1 MADGRK
7 PKAFY
12 FPEMLRNYFKIAFR
26 NLVKNPGYSVINIG
40 GLALGIS
47 VAMLIGLWIYDEIS
61 FNKYHKNYARIV
73 QVMEQQTLDSETQT
87 GQNVAIPVGKE
98 LETYYGDHFKHVV
111 MSSWSTRHLLTYGDN
126 KLTKMG
132 NFMAAAAPEML
143 SLNMLKGNW
152 RALNDPSSV
161 ILAESVAKALFGS
174 ADPLGKMIKIDNEL
188 NVRVTGVY
196 EDMPHQSEFRDVCFI
211 APWDLYVSTTDW
223 VRNARDNNEWAGSSF
238 QIFAQLSEK
247 ADLATVS
254 AKIRDIKIDKG
265 DKEELKFKPQIIL
278 HPMSRWHLYSEWENG
293 VNTGGRIQTVWLFS
307 TIAVFVL
314 LLACI
319 NFMNL
324 STARSEKRSK
334 EVGIRKAIGS
344 VRAQLVMQFLSESYL
359 IVISAFFL
367 AIILAQLALPFFN
380 QIADKEMVMM
390 WTNPW
395 FWMISICFCLLTGL
409 VAGSYPALYLSS
421 FDPAKALRGI
431 LPSRV
436 FGGVINA
443 APRKI
448 LVVLQF
454 TVSVTLIIGTIVIYR
469 QILHGQNRP
478 VGYDRE
484 GLVSMH
490 VSTPE
495 IHKHIDAFRD
505 ELIKTGTVSAVSES
519 MGPTTDVRSVNK
531 DFNWKGKDPAMQ
543 VDFVTMAVSHD
554 FGMTVGWKFVEGRDF
569 SKSFS
574 TDSSGVVLNE
584 TAARLMGFSGK
595 APGEFVQWEDKRFKV
610 IGVVKDMIM
619 TSPYEPVKQTIFF
632 IGRRAGSFITARID
646 PKANAADALKNI
658 ESVFKK
664 YDPASPFEY
673 DFVDDE
679 YAFKFAD
686 EQRIGT
692 LAAFFALLAI
702 LISGLGLFGL
712 ASFVAGQ
719 RTKEIGVRKVLG
731 ASVANLWLL
740 LSGDFV
746 LLVAIACLLSAPISW
761 YYMNNWL
768 EKYTYRTEISWW
780 IFAAS
785 AAGALLLT
793 LLTVSFQAIKAALM
807 DPVKSLRSQ

>member
-1 MADGRK
+1 
-7 PKAFY
+7 
-12 FPEMLRNYFKIAFR
+12 MLRNYFKIAFR
-26 NLVKNPGYSVINIG
+26 NLVKNPGYTAINIG

-61 FNKYHKNYARIV
+61 FNKYHKNYDRIV
-73 QVMEQQTLDSETQT
+73 QVMEQQTLDGETQT

-98 LETYYGDHFKHVV
+98 LETYYGGHFKHVV

-143 SLNMLKGNW
+143 SLTMVKGNW
-152 RALNDPSSV
+152 KALSDPSSV
-161 ILAESVAKALFGS
+161 ILAESVAKALFGG
-174 ADPLGKMIKIDNEL
+174 ADPLGKMIRIDNEL

-196 EDMPHQSEFRDVCFI
+196 EDIPQRSEFRDVRFI

-238 QIFAQLSEK
+238 QIYAQLSEK

-254 AKIRDIKIDKG
+254 AKIRNMKIDKG
-265 DKEELKFKPQIIL
+265 DKEELKFKPQILL
-278 HPMSRWHLYSEWENG
+278 HPMTRWHLYSEWENG

-307 TIAVFVL
+307 IIAVFVL

-359 IVISAFFL
+359 IVISAFVI
-367 AIILAQLALPFFN
+367 AILLAQLALPFFN
-380 QIADKEMVMM
+380 KIADKEMVMM
-390 WTNPW
+390 WANPW

-531 DFNWKGKDPAMQ
+531 I
-543 VDFVTMAVSHD
+543 
-554 FGMTVGWKFVEGRDF
+554 
-569 SKSFS
+569 
-574 TDSSGVVLNE
+574 
-584 TAARLMGFSGK
+584 
-595 APGEFVQWEDKRFKV
+595 VQLERQ
-610 IGVVKDMIM
+610 G
-619 TSPYEPVKQTIFF
+619 SRY
-632 IGRRAGSFITARID
+632 AG
-646 PKANAADALKNI
+646 
-658 ESVFKK
+658 
-664 YDPASPFEY
+664 
-673 DFVDDE
+673 
-679 YAFKFAD
+679 
-686 EQRIGT
+686 
-692 LAAFFALLAI
+692 
-702 LISGLGLFGL
+702 
-712 ASFVAGQ
+712 
-719 RTKEIGVRKVLG
+719 
-731 ASVANLWLL
+731 
-740 LSGDFV
+740 
-746 LLVAIACLLSAPISW
+746 
-761 YYMNNWL
+761 
-768 EKYTYRTEISWW
+768 
-780 IFAAS
+780 
-785 AAGALLLT
+785 
-793 LLTVSFQAIKAALM
+793 
-807 DPVKSLRSQ
+807 

>member
-1 MADGRK
+1 
-7 PKAFY
+7 
-12 FPEMLRNYFKIAFR
+12 MLRNYLKIAFR
-26 NLVKNPGYSVINIG
+26 NLVKNPGYSAINIG
-40 GLALGIS
+40 GLALGMA

-61 FNKYHKNYARIV
+61 FNKNHKNYDRIV

-111 MSSWSTRHLLTYGDN
+111 MSSWTVRHLLTYGDN
-126 KLTKMG
+126 KLTRMG
-132 NFMAAAAPEML
+132 NFMSATTPEML
-143 SLNMLKGNW
+143 SLNMVKGSW
-152 RALNDPSSV
+152 SALNDPASV
-161 ILAESVAKALFGS
+161 LLSKSVAKALFGS
-174 ADPLGKMIKIDNEL
+174 AEPLGKMIKIDSEL
-188 NVRVTGVY
+188 DVRVTGVY
-196 EDMPHQSEFRDVCFI
+196 EDIPHSSDFRDVHFI

-254 AKIRDIKIDKG
+254 AKIKNIKIDKG
-265 DKEELKFKPQIIL
+265 DKEELKFKPQILL
-278 HPMSRWHLYSEWENG
+278 HPMSRWHLYSEWQNG
-293 VNTGGRIQTVWLFS
+293 VNTGGKIQTVWFFS
-307 TIAVFVL
+307 IIGVFVL

-324 STARSEKRSK
+324 STARSEKRSR

-344 VRAQLVMQFLSESYL
+344 VRLQLAIQFLSESYL
-359 IVISAFFL
+359 IVISAFLL
-367 AIILAQLALPFFN
+367 AILLAQLALPLFN
-380 QIADKEMVMM
+380 EIADKEMVLM
-390 WTNPW
+390 WTSPW
-395 FWMISICFCLLTGL
+395 FWVISICFCLLTGL

-421 FDPAKALRGI
+421 FDPAKALRGL

-436 FGGVINA
+436 LGGFVNV

-469 QILHGQNRP
+469 QIKHGQNRA

-484 GLVSMH
+484 GLVSIH

-531 DFNWKGKDPAMQ
+531 GFNWKGKDPAMQ
-543 VDFVTMAVSHD
+543 VDFVTMAVAHD
-554 FGMTVGWKFVEGRDF
+554 FGKTVGWKFVEGRDF

-574 TDSSGVVLNE
+574 TDSSGFVLNE

-595 APGEFVQWEDKRFKV
+595 APGEFVKWEDKSFKV

-632 IGRRAGSFITARID
+632 IGRRAGNFITIRID
-646 PKANAADALKNI
+646 PKANAADALRNI

-664 YDPASPFEY
+664 HDPASPFQY

-692 LAAFFALLAI
+692 LAAFFAVLAI
-702 LISGLGLFGL
+702 LISSLGLFGL

-719 RTKEIGVRKVLG
+719 RIKEIGIRKVLG

-746 LLVAIACLLSAPISW
+746 LLVAIACLLSAPTSW
-761 YYMNNWL
+761 YYMSSWL

-785 AAGALLLT
+785 ATGALTLT
-793 LLTVSFQAIKAALM
+793 LLTVSYQAIRAALL
-807 DPVKSLRSQ
+807 DPVKSLRSE